1 MGKAFLHGSRGGVGL
16 NLKVVGGTSRPGGS
30 VKDNTVWVN
39 TDTDINGYAFS
50 ATEPENPAEG
60 MVWFKT
66 GLPTLPI
73 NLDKKN
79 TVEVY
84 PVACYQY
91 ISGAFVAKTGA
102 AYINGSWTTIDEA
115 IRIVDGGS
123 HSTAVTGGWLGV
135 TKKFYTDS
143 AGDYKTV
150 AADIA
155 ADASSLVVS
164 LTGPDYYIYI
174 GGALTAN
181 DIDFTNLSTVT
192 FEGSVSGGNNN
203 KVTLSVMDR
212 NGATLIGAAVA
223 SVTALSSGTGDF
235 ATTLDVSEVS
245 GKYALAI
252 GLQVQNKNT
261 IQTTVTKLVLE

>member
-1 MGKAFLHGSRGGVGL
+1 MIFNMVGGGGAGL
-16 NLKVVGGTSRPGGS
+16 NLKVVGGTTQP
-30 VKDNTVWVN
+30 VVPVENTVWVN
-39 TDTDINGYAFS
+39 TSTAINGYAFS
-50 ATEPENPAEG
+50 AVAPINPVAG

-73 NLDKKN
+73 NVDKKN
-79 TVEVY
+79 IVEIYPTV
-84 PVACYQY
+84 CYQY
-91 ISGAFVAKTGA
+91 VSGAWVVKIGK
-102 AYINGSWTTIDEA
+102 AYINGAWTTIDDA
-115 IRIVDGGS
+115 IRIVDGGI
-123 HSTAVTGGWLGV
+123 HSTAVTGGWIGV
-135 TKKFYTDS
+135 AKKFYTDS

-164 LTGPDYYIYI
+164 LTGPGYYIYI
-174 GGALTAN
+174 GGALTVN
-181 DIDFTNLSTVT
+181 DIDFTNLSTIT
-192 FEGSVSGGNNN
+192 FQGTVSGGNNN

-245 GKYALAI
+245 GEYALAI

-261 IQTTVTKLVLE
+261 IQTTVTKLVIE